1 MSKRSAAER
10 LAALA
15 AMAEEEDADL
25 LPRDFGRLVTTE
37 AELDEL
43 IDEWERER
51 QRRRRAA

>member
-15 AMAEEEDADL
+15 AMAEEEDNDL

-37 AELDEL
+37 AELDAL
-43 IDEWERER
+43 IDE
-51 QRRRRAA
+51 